1 MSKCTSCGF
10 ENDSTRVFCQNC
22 GERLEKVEG
31 AQAPVQPHRYT
42 DRSAQPVRQR
52 GGLLMLI
59 SALFK
64 DLVRLALVAAI
75 AAALVQMIRTPDDLP
90 AVVDPRAPSASILA
104 ADIQAAVESPYPRSL
119 EISQE
124 AANNFLAARV
134 EGASGNPQAWRAVF
148 SRAYVVM
155 QTGNMTLGIEQK
167 IKNHPV
173 YLQLRLEPR
182 ENAGKA
188 TLEPVGGSIGRLP
201 LPDFLVP
208 YLVKPF
214 EPVIT
219 AISGQLRWFE
229 KAEKVTLTPGMATVQ
244 WPANSSPETP

>member
-1 MSKCTSCGF
+1 MSKCTACGF

-22 GERLEKVEG
+22 GERLERVEG
-31 AQAPVQPHRYT
+31 APAPVQPHRYT
-42 DRSAQPVRQR
+42 DKSAQPVRQR
-52 GGLLMLI
+52 GGLPLLI

-64 DLVRLALVAAI
+64 DLLHLALVAAI
-75 AAALVQMIRTPDDLP
+75 SAALVQMIRTPDEVP
-90 AVVDPRAPSASILA
+90 AVVPPRAPSASMLA
-104 ADIQAAVESPYPRSL
+104 ADIQAAAESPYPRSM

-134 EGASGNPQAWRAVF
+134 EGSAVHGQTWKAVF
-148 SRAYVVM
+148 ARAYVVM
-155 QTGNMTLGIEQK
+155 ETGSLTLGIEQK
-167 IKNHPV
+167 IKNYPL
-173 YLQLRLEPR
+173 YLQLRSEPR

-201 LPDFLVP
+201 MPDFLVP
-208 YLVKPF
+208 FFVKPF

-219 AISGQLRWFE
+219 SVSGQLRWFE
-229 KAEKVTLTPGMATVQ
+229 KAGKIDLTPGMTTVQ

>member
-1 MSKCTSCGF
+1 
-10 ENDSTRVFCQNC
+10 
-22 GERLEKVEG
+22 
-31 AQAPVQPHRYT
+31 
-42 DRSAQPVRQR
+42 
-52 GGLLMLI
+52 
-59 SALFK
+59 
-64 DLVRLALVAAI
+64 
-75 AAALVQMIRTPDDLP
+75 
-90 AVVDPRAPSASILA
+90 
-104 ADIQAAVESPYPRSL
+104 VESPYPRSL

-134 EGASGNPQAWRAVF
+134 EGAPGNPQAWRAVF

-155 QTGNMTLGIEQK
+155 QTGNMTLGIEQI

-229 KAEKVTLTPGMATVQ
+229 KAEKVTLAPGMATVQ